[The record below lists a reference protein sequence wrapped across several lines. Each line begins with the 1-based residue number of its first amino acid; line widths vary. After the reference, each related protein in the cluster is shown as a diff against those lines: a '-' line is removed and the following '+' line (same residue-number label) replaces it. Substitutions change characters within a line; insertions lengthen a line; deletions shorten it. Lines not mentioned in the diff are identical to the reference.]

1 MIKQHI
7 LKAISLIILLAI
19 LLMPLT
25 GALAQEEP
33 TTETFDDEALSGW
46 DRAEGAVVQDGVLR
60 ISPGSFAA
68 KFGEFGDG
76 TLSVKV
82 KQSAPGAV
90 FIRYFMGESGSY
102 ALIIFPDGILLEK
115 SLEDQPQELGGYEWT
130 SSTGEWVEFKI
141 TISSGQHTVYLD
153 GQQIIQAMDDN
164 PLQGGGIGFMVEGE
178 TTVDFDDFSLSAIV
192 FEGLP
197 PAEEGAPP
205 AEGEQPEVPADAEAA
220 APVDIPASET
230 AGSRVSISDLIAD
243 LTSSQANPLELSTFI
258 INLLLSVVL
267 SYILSRV
274 YVHWGSS
281 LSNRRRFAANFILIT
296 VTTTF
301 IILVVRSSVALSLGL
316 VGALSIVRFRA
327 AIKEPEELAYLF
339 FAISIGIG
347 LGDNQRIITI
357 LAMVVAILI
366 LGLMRLFRGRQADF
380 NLHVTVAS
388 HTPNKIELESIMDVL
403 TPHCSQVKLMRF
415 DDSGITLESSFL
427 VEFRN
432 MAALKHAKAA
442 LRGLSDALEIT
453 FLDNKGI
460 W

>member
-1 MIKQHI
+1 MKHI
-7 LKAISLIILLAI
+7 FGCLSLLILFAI
-19 LLMPLT
+19 LFLPIT
-25 GALAQEEP
+25 GVLAQEEP
-33 TTETFDDEALSGW
+33 STENFDDEALSGW
-46 DRAEGAVVQDGVLR
+46 ERSEESVVQDGVLR
-60 ISPGSFAA
+60 ISPGNFAA
-68 KFGEFGDG
+68 KFGEYGDG
-76 TLSVKV
+76 TISVKI

-90 FIRYFMGESGSY
+90 FIRYFMREEGSY
-102 ALIIFPDGILLEK
+102 ALIIFPDTIMLEK
-115 SLEDQPQELGGYEWT
+115 TLKDQPQEMGGYEWT
-130 SSTGEWVEFKI
+130 GSTGEWVEFKI
-141 TISSGQHTVYLD
+141 SVSEGQHTVYLD
-153 GQQIIQAMDDN
+153 GEQIIQATDDD
-164 PLQGGGIGFMVEGE
+164 PLLGGGIGFMVEGDSS
-178 TTVDFDDFSLSAIV
+178 VDFDDFALSAAV
-192 FEGLP
+192 VEGLP
-197 PAEEGAPP
+197 PAEEGIPP
-205 AEGEQPEVPADAEAA
+205 ADEA
-220 APVDIPASET
+220 APVDVEAVAPVET
-230 AGSRVSISDLIAD
+230 PSSITTGGRLSVSDLIAE

-258 INLLLSVVL
+258 VNLLLSVVL

-347 LGDNQRIITI
+347 LGDNQRIITV

-388 HTPNKIELESIMDVL
+388 HAPNKVELETIMDAL
-403 TPHCSQVKLMRF
+403 SPHCAQVKLMRF
-415 DDSGITLESSFL
+415 DDSGTAIESSFL

-432 MAALKHAKAA
+432 MDRLKAA
-442 LRGLSDALEIT
+442 KSALRELSDSLEIA